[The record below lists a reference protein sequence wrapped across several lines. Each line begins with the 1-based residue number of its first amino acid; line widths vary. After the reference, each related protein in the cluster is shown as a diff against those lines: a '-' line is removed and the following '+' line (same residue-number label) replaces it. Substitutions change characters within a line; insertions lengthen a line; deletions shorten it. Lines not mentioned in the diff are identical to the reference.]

1 VKFANALDHP
11 VVAIDDRQEEMALA
25 QELALKADLVI
36 DFNDSEAA
44 EKIRSWAGN
53 GGLAAIVVCTD
64 EIPAILWST

>member
-1 VKFANALDHP
+1 
-11 VVAIDDRQEEMALA
+11 MALA